1 MMSGGAMFM
10 LGIIFLLV
18 VAPIWIIAHYATRWR
33 AARRLSGEDE
43 KALAEIWQSARRMEA
58 RIEEAETMTWTN
70 SSNNPF
76 RLYRDTER
84 GILAGVCAGIAD
96 YIGAEPIVV
105 RLATVLGLF
114 FFFPVT
120 LIAYVVLAI
129 ALRPKPPALYA
140 NRDEEDFWRGV
151 STAPADTLQSLRR
164 KFRNLEDRLGQ
175 MEGQIA
181 SGDFDLHRKFR
192 DLDR

>member
-1 MMSGGAMFM
+1 MPRGGARR
-10 LGIIFLLV
+10 GGCR
-18 VAPIWIIAHYATRWR
+18 ARTRRRWR
-33 AARRLSGEDE
+33 RSGRARAAWRRASRRSSTCSTARRRAG
-43 KALAEIWQSARRMEA
+43 ACAQ
-58 RIEEAETMTWTN
+58 EAETMTWTN
-70 SSNNPF
+70 SSNISF
-76 RLYRDTER
+76 RLDRDPAR

-175 MEGQIA
+175 LEGQIA
-181 SGDFDLHRKFR
+181 SRDFDLHPKFR
-192 DLDR
+192 ELDR